1 MSIIDTHNI
10 SKHLYN
16 NFIDEVNNSLLK
28 GANTQYNLL
37 INEYSYKSKFSQSF
51 IIDQ

>member
-10 SKHLYN
+10 SKFELN

-28 GANTQYNLL
+28 GANIHYNLI
-37 INEYSYKSKFSQSF
+37 INECSYKSKFSQSF
-51 IIDQ
+51 ITDQ